1 MIINYFL
8 DGYESLN
15 CLGILEARQ
24 TIMYFVKKKKKRG
37 LYVNNSTNDTKTLCD
52 LSLFVMLN
60 TCDNEVDLGINTAK
74 SRLKEGSMSHI

>member
-1 MIINYFL
+1 M
-8 DGYESLN
+8 
-15 CLGILEARQ
+15 C
-24 TIMYFVKKKKKRG
+24 FVKKKKKKWG
-37 LYVNNSTNDTKTLCD
+37 LYVNNSTNEAKTLCD